1 MNYDEEGEFGWS
13 IHHTKS
19 VSNGGTDDIDN
30 LQPRHWKNDGK
41 EENNSKIKKVKKI
54 KNKSLEQ

>member
-1 MNYDEEGEFGWS
+1 
-13 IHHTKS
+13 

-41 EENNSKIKKVKKI
+41 EENNSKTKKI